1 MLGSGLHCWQY
12 ARRSPGRLLPGKPT
26 CTPGQGHAAPT
37 PLLSGQPVPVLSQAA
52 HVLPPHSTAVGAG
65 EAPQA
70 CHRLRGSPPHRHVG
84 QAPSHRL
91 TRYPLGATGLAER
104 MLKPNQ
110 HAAFHNDP
118 PCAEVP
124 PHRGQ
129 SQGAQTQEGRQI
141 KVDEGSLRHVEVS
154 LMECVATPIIGGPTP
169 TQATTHPPKPS
180 ISRTYDTR
188 KHEEPEN
195 LTIP

>member
-1 MLGSGLHCWQY
+1 M
-12 ARRSPGRLLPGKPT
+12 
-26 CTPGQGHAAPT
+26 
-37 PLLSGQPVPVLSQAA
+37 
-52 HVLPPHSTAVGAG
+52 
-65 EAPQA
+65 
-70 CHRLRGSPPHRHVG
+70 G

-110 HAAFHNDP
+110 HAAFHKDP

-141 KVDEGSLRHVEVS
+141 KVDESSLRHVEVS
-154 LMECVATPIIGGPTP
+154 LMECVATPIIGEPHPYASNDAP
-169 TQATTHPPKPS
+169 TQ
-180 ISRTYDTR
+180 
-188 KHEEPEN
+188 
-195 LTIP
+195 TIN